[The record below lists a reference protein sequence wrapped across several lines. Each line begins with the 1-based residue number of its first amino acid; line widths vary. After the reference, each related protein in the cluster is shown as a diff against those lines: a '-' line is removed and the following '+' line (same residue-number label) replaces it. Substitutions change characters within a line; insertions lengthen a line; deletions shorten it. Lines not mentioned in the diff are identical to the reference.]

1 MNLNVAL
8 GDLGRAT
15 STCLR
20 CLVCTYGS
28 WPQNYPLCPLYK
40 HHRHFTASPGGLIYL
55 VRALVD
61 HNASSTPMMAEFAY
75 QCTLCGACDSCE
87 IIPIAPPHVGP
98 TEIIRFLRHQLV
110 KEGVLTESMNQ
121 LHQKI
126 QIDGD
131 DWGKRLELHVPPT
144 VRDDDASSVLFVE
157 GIYSQAEQRMY
168 QSALRLL
175 EKMATPL
182 ALFDFEG
189 GRCGAQ
195 LYDLGFWDEL
205 GSLLEKQK
213 KRMEPLQ
220 GKEVIFINPHTQEFM
235 IKKYP
240 ELISESIQFTGRH
253 FSELLLDA
261 LVQGK
266 LKAKKH
272 RVKVSYHDPCYLSRG
287 LGIHETPRKVLA
299 FLGMELIEMKRNRA
313 ETYCCG
319 AGGGARALEEFSG
332 SVATERINEFKETGA
347 DILVTACPYCYEIFQ
362 SVLPRKEQ
370 DRVRD
375 LIAVVDEHTQ

>member
-8 GDLGRAT
+8 RDLGRAT

-40 HHRHFTASPGGLIYL
+40 QHRHYAASPGGLIYL

-61 HNASSTPMMAEFAY
+61 HNASPTPMMAELAY

-87 IIPIAPPHVGP
+87 IIPISPPHVGP

-110 KEGVLTESMNQ
+110 KEGVLTETMNQ
-121 LHQKI
+121 LRQKI
-126 QIDGD
+126 QRNGD
-131 DWGKRLELHVPPT
+131 DLGKGFKLDVPPT
-144 VRDDDASSVLFVE
+144 VRDDDASTVLFVE
-157 GIYSQAEQRMY
+157 GIYSQAEQNMY
-168 QSALRLL
+168 HSALRLL
-175 EKMATPL
+175 EKMGTSV
-182 ALFDFEG
+182 ALFDLEG
-189 GRCGAQ
+189 GRCGVQ

-205 GSLLEKQK
+205 GRLLEKRT
-213 KRMEPLQ
+213 KRMKQLRD
-220 GKEVIFINPHTQEFM
+220 KEVLFINPHTQEFM
-235 IKKYP
+235 VKKYP
-240 ELISESIQFTGRH
+240 ELVSESIQFRGRH
-253 FSELLLDA
+253 FSEFLMDA
-261 LVQGK
+261 LKQGT
-266 LKAKKH
+266 LRVKKH
-272 RVKVSYHDPCYLSRG
+272 KVTVSYHDPCHLSRG
-287 LGIHETPRKVLA
+287 LGIHEAPRKVLA

-319 AGGGARALEEFSG
+319 AGGGFKAFEEFS
-332 SVATERINEFKETGA
+332 SWVASERINEFKKTGA

-375 LIAVVDEHTQ
+375 LIEMVDDHTQ